1 MHGGSRRRNIR
12 TLLLYARAVLTEF
25 RWTLSALAAA
35 VLLGGL
41 LYRLTPHAQLGGRSP
56 SLLMS
61 LYSAWMALFAQP
73 VFSPPATWYLYVLC
87 GFYPLLGF
95 GLIGEGVVRI
105 GFLIVSK
112 RHGEK
117 EWMKVKASTM
127 RDHVVLCGLGH
138 LGYRVLKQLLAS
150 GTEVVALEKD
160 PDCRFLPQAKA
171 TGTPVLLRDMK
182 DDQALMEAG
191 VPHSR
196 SIIIATNDDMANLEV
211 TLDARRMNPKVRVI
225 MRLFD
230 QQIASKIKDAF
241 LIDEAFSSA
250 ALAAPMVAAMA
261 RDAMVLASF
270 EIEGM
275 LYWTAQLRIE
285 PGSRLDGRS
294 VAEAEADHAARVLAR
309 TSVRGTAESP
319 PSSGAV
325 LGAADTLLVHVA
337 AERFDRLA
345 ADARGGLASGIS

>member
-1 MHGGSRRRNIR
+1 M
-12 TLLLYARAVLTEF
+12 
-25 RWTLSALAAA
+25 
-35 VLLGGL
+35 
-41 LYRLTPHAQLGGRSP
+41 
-56 SLLMS
+56 
-61 LYSAWMALFAQP
+61 
-73 VFSPPATWYLYVLC
+73 
-87 GFYPLLGF
+87 
-95 GLIGEGVVRI
+95 
-105 GFLIVSK
+105 
-112 RHGEK
+112 
-117 EWMKVKASTM
+117 
-127 RDHVVLCGLGH
+127 
-138 LGYRVLKQLLAS
+138 LKQLLAS
-150 GTEVVALEKD
+150 GAEVVALEKD

-171 TGTPVLLRDMK
+171 TGAPVLLRDMK

-211 TLDARRMNPKVRVI
+211 ALDARRMNPKVRVI

-270 EIEGM
+270 EIAGM

-285 PGSRLDGRS
+285 LGSHLDGRS
-294 VAEAEADHAARVLAR
+294 VAEAEAEHAARVLAR